1 MLITFSTRVKFV
13 QPKKKY
19 KNTSKNT
26 DFEALNNKN
35 YRTRKNKIY
44 KWFERKILTTHRTT
58 LHIDFNKA
66 LITNVVNAMCIL
78 TASIRIQNNN
88 EIQFYQPYK
97 QLTVK
102 YSYQYKNNKKDNK
115 N

>member
-1 MLITFSTRVKFV
+1 
-13 QPKKKY
+13 
-19 KNTSKNT
+19 
-26 DFEALNNKN
+26 
-35 YRTRKNKIY
+35 
-44 KWFERKILTTHRTT
+44 
-58 LHIDFNKA
+58 
-66 LITNVVNAMCIL
+66 MCIL